1 MKKVVS
7 IGGGHGLSMVL
18 RTLLPCNVEQT
29 AIVSV
34 ADDGGSSGRLRK
46 DLDIVAP
53 GDIRACMLALSQ
65 TDEEDDNSD
74 LATLKKI
81 FEYRFDQGE
90 LDGHSLGNLI
100 IVALAREAK
109 SFETAVKQAS
119 DMLNIRGRV
128 FPATES
134 SVVLCAQTDS
144 GLVRGQVQ
152 IEQTSGIQKVFLDP
166 DDAMPLAGVVD
177 AILEADHII
186 YAPGSLFTSVIPA
199 FIIPE
204 ITHALRIT
212 QADTTMIMNLGTKG
226 PDTRGLTGDQHLEKV
241 LEHGARVDRVI
252 SGIDCLTV
260 EDSPDKVEVVQAYL
274 GDTDEVHDMDLLR
287 KLLVD
292 ILKLE

>member
-46 DLDIVAP
+46 DLDILSP

-65 TDEEDDNSD
+65 SDDEDESSQ
-74 LATLKKI
+74 LASLKKI

-100 IVALAREAK
+100 IVALARESK
-109 SFETAVKQAS
+109 SFETAVRQAS
-119 DMLNIRGRV
+119 ELLNVRGRV
-128 FPATES
+128 LPATES
-134 SVVLCAQTDS
+134 SVVLCAQTEK

-152 IEQTSGIQKVFLDP
+152 IEQTPGIEKIILDP
-166 DDAMPLAGVVD
+166 DDALPLAGVVE
-177 AILEADHII
+177 AILDADHII
-186 YAPGSLFTSVIPA
+186 YAPGSLFTSVIPSI
-199 FIIPE
+199 IIPE
-204 ITHALRIT
+204 ISHALKIT
-212 QADTTMIMNLGTKG
+212 EADITMLMNLGTKG
-226 PDTRGLTGDQHLEKV
+226 PDTNGLNGDQHLERV

-252 SGIDCLTV
+252 CAIDYLCV
-260 EDSPDKVEVVQAYL
+260 ENGPQNMEVVQAAI
-274 GDTDEVHDMDLLR
+274 GSQNDVHDIDALR

>member
-1 MKKVVS
+1 
-7 IGGGHGLSMVL
+7 
-18 RTLLPCNVEQT
+18 
-29 AIVSV
+29 
-34 ADDGGSSGRLRK
+34 
-46 DLDIVAP
+46 
-53 GDIRACMLALSQ
+53 MLALSQ

-260 EDSPDKVEVVQAYL
+260 EDSPDKVEV
-274 GDTDEVHDMDLLR
+274 HDMDLLR

>member
-1 MKKVVS
+1 V
-7 IGGGHGLSMVL
+7 I
-18 RTLLPCNVEQT
+18 
-29 AIVSV
+29 
-34 ADDGGSSGRLRK
+34 
-46 DLDIVAP
+46 
-53 GDIRACMLALSQ
+53 
-65 TDEEDDNSD
+65 

-226 PDTRGLTGDQHLEKV
+226 PDTRALTGGPTSRESFRTWCESRQGNQRD
-241 LEHGARVDRVI
+241 
-252 SGIDCLTV
+252 
-260 EDSPDKVEVVQAYL
+260 
-274 GDTDEVHDMDLLR
+274 
-287 KLLVD
+287 
-292 ILKLE
+292 